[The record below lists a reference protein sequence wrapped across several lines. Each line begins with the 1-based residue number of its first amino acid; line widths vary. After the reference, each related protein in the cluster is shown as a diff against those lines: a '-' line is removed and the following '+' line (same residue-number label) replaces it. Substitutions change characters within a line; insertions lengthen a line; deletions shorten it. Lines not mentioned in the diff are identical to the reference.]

1 VYVWS
6 VFLIDGFSFTVSW
19 FCGKEGDQD
28 NNDKDKKERDLKEKV
43 EKGKEKKEDNM
54 K

>member
-1 VYVWS
+1 MYVWS

-19 FCGKEGDQD
+19 FCGKEGD
-28 NNDKDKKERDLKEKV
+28 NNDKDEKERDLKEKV